1 MVDFNEY
8 KFRASQSSK
17 LKTGTIGLSKA
28 QNITLKTYVERK
40 NGALSDTLDDKGK
53 KIKPLTSN
61 MENELLV
68 LKKIKKENSL
78 PKTMRNELRKIYRS
92 EKYSRNFLF
101 TNKFVQKGIQQE
113 EEAIT
118 LYQEYRKKIK
128 GINTY
133 FTKNEERLY
142 NDFFSGEP
150 DLRPMVIKDK
160 KIGFDTKCSYSLESF
175 PFEEDDLDE
184 MYECQNQVYMDLDDA
199 DMWIT
204 AYCLVNCTEQQLF
217 NEKQKHFY
225 ALGMPGDSEH
235 KYWDEYIQKC
245 KEVEIML
252 IYDYDRFIEM
262 YHAVLEISRDEWF
275 ANGYDIPLKDRVIE
289 KTSYRNK
296 EYIDDLKYRAK
307 VGREYLVKLNSAT
320 RRS

>member
-8 KFRASQSSK
+8 QFRASQSSK
-17 LKTGTIGLSKA
+17 LKTGNIGLSENQSK
-28 QNITLKTYVERK
+28 TLQIHLERK
-40 NGALSDTLDDKGK
+40 NGALSGTLDDKGK
-53 KIKPLTSN
+53 GIKPLTQN
-61 MENELLV
+61 MEDELV
-68 LKKIKKENSL
+68 ELKKIKAENRL
-78 PKTMRNELRKIYRS
+78 PKTMISELRKIFRS

-101 TNKFVQKGIQQE
+101 TNAYVQKGIQQE

-118 LYQEYRKKIK
+118 LYQKYRKEVS

-133 FTKNEERLY
+133 FTKNTERLY

-150 DLRPMVIKDK
+150 DLRPMIIEGK
-160 KIGFDTKCSYSLESF
+160 KVGFDTKCSYTLESF
-175 PFEEDDLDE
+175 PFEEDELDPS
-184 MYECQNQVYMDLDDA
+184 YECQNQVYMDLDNA

-225 ALGMPGDSEH
+225 ALGMPGDMNH
-235 KYWDEYIQKC
+235 KYYNEYVKKC

-252 IYDYDRFIEM
+252 IYDYDRFIEQ
-262 YHAVLEISRDEWF
+262 YHAVLEIGRDEWF

-289 KTSYRNK
+289 KISYRDK
-296 EYIDDLKYRAK
+296 KFIDDLKVRAK
-307 VGREYLVKLNSAT
+307 VGREYMIKLNY
-320 RRS
+320 